1 MDICLKQIS
10 DKNDNNERKQN
21 TEMFT
26 KLSSTEYIQ
35 TRIWSTSFTK
45 HSLQKHSTK
54 LTFILYS
61 NLTVKFKS
69 ILKTQS
75 KNRNSNKN
83 LITSTQDITLPNV
96 EKISMKAQNLK
107 Q

>member
-1 MDICLKQIS
+1 MTIM
-10 DKNDNNERKQN
+10 NENKTQ
-21 TEMFT
+21 EMFT

-35 TRIWSTSFTK
+35 TGIWSTSFTK
-45 HSLQKHSTK
+45 HSSFITK
-54 LTFILYS
+54 TFYKIHILYLLYS
-61 NLTVKFKS
+61 NLTVKVKS
-69 ILKTQS
+69 IVKTQS

-83 LITSTQDITLPNV
+83 LITSKQDITLPNV